1 MIHRMAL
8 ALALVFAAS
17 ARAQESF
24 TKGLS
29 PADFQAAGLSKLSPD
44 ELARLD
50 ALVRGQQAG
59 AVSKATE
66 ETTKKV
72 EATVREKVQAEDRAA
87 AAKQASAGLI
97 DRVKVILK
105 PGTEI
110 DYTTLDAVL
119 IPGFSGWR
127 TGSVLTLT
135 NGQQWTV
142 VEKGEDYET
151 PTGKPVHVRIAPG
164 SMGSFFMEIED
175 GGRVRVKFRGNVT
188 PAQPDAGAQAR

>member
-135 NGQQWTV
+135 NGQQWIV
-142 VEKGEDYET
+142 VEKG
-151 PTGKPVHVRIAPG
+151 
-164 SMGSFFMEIED
+164 
-175 GGRVRVKFRGNVT
+175 
-188 PAQPDAGAQAR
+188 